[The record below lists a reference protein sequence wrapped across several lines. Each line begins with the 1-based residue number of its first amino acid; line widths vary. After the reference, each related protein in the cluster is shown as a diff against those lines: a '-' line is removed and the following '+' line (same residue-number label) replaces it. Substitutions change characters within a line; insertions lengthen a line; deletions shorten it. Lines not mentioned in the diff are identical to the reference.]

1 MFGMSW
7 KEWLLLILFGLFIAV
22 GGLLSGYYRWI
33 EIDNQMQ
40 LHDALQ
46 SGNVSIN
53 R

>member
-7 KEWLLLILFGLFIAV
+7 KDWLLLIVFGLFAAV
-22 GGLLSGYYRWI
+22 GGLWAGYYRWI